1 MIVYPDYDKKDQL
14 FKLWDATGVD
24 YKHTRYLGD
33 KFHTM
38 QDYYLYVADYY
49 DVKPLSVQG
58 LISHIINEANE
69 YLSNP
74 DNIPCDGDA
83 IVRMENIDH
92 WNKGFHSF
100 HSPTAMKLWYEGM
113 GSKPFAQFEY
123 DLVNPDGFECM
134 EIPGFPEED
143 MRYEFIRIF
152 GDVDF
157 DNMTKEQEDK
167 YKEFCFSEGC
177 LHFAIRDVL
186 SKIAK
191 KYGIR
196 TNVNVD
202 KIS

>member
-1 MIVYPDYDKKDQL
+1 MIVYPEFKNKEQL

-33 KFHTM
+33 KFQTL
-38 QDYYLYVADYY
+38 QDYYLYVADYHNI
-49 DVKPLSVQG
+49 KPLSAQG
-58 LISHIINEANE
+58 LISHIINEVNE

-74 DNIPCDGDA
+74 DNIPCGGDP
-83 IVRMENIDH
+83 IIRMTDIDH
-92 WNKGFHSF
+92 WNDDFLYSRI
-100 HSPTAMKLWYEGM
+100 SMQNRYEGM
-113 GSKPFAQFEY
+113 GSKPTASFEY
-123 DLVNPDGFECM
+123 QLVNPDGFECM

-157 DNMTKEQEDK
+157 DNMTKEQEDT

-196 TNVNVD
+196 TNVTVD

>member
-33 KFHTM
+33 KFQTM
-38 QDYYLYVADYY
+38 QDYYLYVADYH

-74 DNIPCDGDA
+74 DNIPCGGDA
-83 IVRMENIDH
+83 IVRMVDIDH
-92 WNKGFHSF
+92 WKKDFFYSRITMQN
-100 HSPTAMKLWYEGM
+100 WYEGF
-113 GSKPFAQFEY
+113 GSKPTAKYEY
-123 DLVNPDGFECM
+123 QLVNPDDFECV
-134 EIPGFPEED
+134 EIPGFPEDD
-143 MRYEFIRIF
+143 MRYEFIRIY

-191 KYGIR
+191 KYGIY

>member
-1 MIVYPDYDKKDQL
+1 MIVYPEFKNKEQL

-49 DVKPLSVQG
+49 NTKPLSVQG

-74 DNIPCDGDA
+74 DNIPCGGDS
-83 IVRMENIDH
+83 IVRMTNIDH
-92 WNKGFHSF
+92 WDYDFLYSRISMQNR
-100 HSPTAMKLWYEGM
+100 YEGM
-113 GSKPFAQFEY
+113 GSKPTASFEY
-123 DLVNPDGFECM
+123 QLVNPDGFECM

-157 DNMTKEQEDK
+157 DNMTKEQEDT

>member
-14 FKLWDATGVD
+14 FKLWDAMGVD

-33 KFHTM
+33 KFETM

-49 DVKPLSVQG
+49 DVKPLSTQG

-74 DNIPCDGDA
+74 DNIPCGGDA
-83 IVRMENIDH
+83 IVRMTDIDH
-92 WNKGFHSF
+92 WRENFF
-100 HSPTAMKLWYEGM
+100 YSPSTMKLWYDAM
-113 GSKPFAQFEY
+113 GTKPTASFEY

-167 YKEFCFSEGC
+167 YKDLCFSEGC
-177 LHFAIRDVL
+177 LHFTIRDVL

>member
-1 MIVYPDYDKKDQL
+1 MIVYPEFKNKEQL

-49 DVKPLSVQG
+49 NTKPLSVQG

-74 DNIPCDGDA
+74 DNIPCGGGA
-83 IVRMENIDH
+83 IVRMVDVV
-92 WNKGFHSF
+92 GMFSDRM
-100 HSPTAMKLWYEGM
+100 HSPTTMKLWYDGM
-113 GSKPFAQFEY
+113 GSKPTASFEY
-123 DLVNPDGFECM
+123 QLVNPDGFECM

-157 DNMTKEQEDK
+157 DNMTKEQEDT

>member
-1 MIVYPDYDKKDQL
+1 MTPKIEKEVV
-14 FKLWDATGVD
+14 FKLWDGMGVNSGPRILKYVGSRFD
-24 YKHTRYLGD
+24 TWKE
-33 KFHTM
+33 
-38 QDYYLYVADYY
+38 YYELVAEYY
-49 DVKPLSVQG
+49 GIQGGVQG

-74 DNIPCDGDA
+74 DNIPCGGDA
-83 IVRMENIDH
+83 IVRMADITDMDGDRMHNPMTM
-92 WNKGFHSF
+92 N
-100 HSPTAMKLWYEGM
+100 LWYEGM

-123 DLVNPDGFECM
+123 DLVNPDGFECV

-143 MRYEFIRIF
+143 MRYEFIRIY

-186 SKIAK
+186 SKISN

>member
-33 KFHTM
+33 KFQTM
-38 QDYYLYVADYY
+38 QDYYLYVADYH

-74 DNIPCDGDA
+74 DNIPCGGDA
-83 IVRMENIDH
+83 IIRMVDIDH
-92 WNKGFHSF
+92 WNKNFFYSL
-100 HSPTAMKLWYEGM
+100 STMKLWYDAM
-113 GSKPFAQFEY
+113 GTKPTASFEY
-123 DLVNPDGFECM
+123 QLVNPDGFECM

-143 MRYEFIRIF
+143 MRYEFERIY

-186 SKIAK
+186 SEIAK

>member
-1 MIVYPDYDKKDQL
+1 MIVYPDYENKDQL

-33 KFHTM
+33 KFQTM
-38 QDYYLYVADYY
+38 QDYYLYVADYHN
-49 DVKPLSVQG
+49 VEPLSVQG

-74 DNIPCDGDA
+74 DNIPCGGDA
-83 IVRMENIDH
+83 IIRMVEITGMYGDRMY
-92 WNKGFHSF
+92 
-100 HSPTAMKLWYEGM
+100 SPMTMKLWYDGM
-113 GSKPFAQFEY
+113 GSKPFAQYEY
-123 DLVNPDGFECM
+123 QLVNPDGFECM

-143 MRYEFIRIF
+143 MRYEFVRIY

-177 LHFAIRDVL
+177 LHFAIRDVQ
-186 SKIAK
+186 SKIAN